1 MSENSPQQLVWMI
14 TGCSTGFGRRFVPAI
29 LRKGDKVIA
38 TARKLSTI
46 ENLANEVSE
55 QGLDASNLKTLELDL
70 EWNTAKLA
78 GVVNEALK
86 VWGRIDVLVNNGGVG
101 MKSLIEEAD
110 AQKFARQFQIN
121 MFGHVDVINSVLPS
135 MRARRSGTILV
146 FGSRSS
152 WRPELPVRN
161 LKLDDTCYWVL
172 LTSYSSGNC
181 EGLYASSKAAFT
193 AYAETLA
200 TEIALFSIRVLIV
213 QPSSFRTENML
224 TYPYHDDKRI
234 PEYDFLR
241 EKALAGAGSLH
252 GNQPGDPVKAV
263 ELVVDVVRGEGKA
276 KGKKFPRYLPLGS
289 NAGQA
294 IKEKTEIMKSV
305 LEEWGDIIGSE
316 LDYET
321 IGGTKMEYS

>member
-46 ENLANEVSE
+46 ENLAKEVSE

-70 EWNTAKLA
+70 EWNTAKLE

-86 VWGRIDVLVNNGGVG
+86 VWGRIDVLVNNGGIG

-152 WRPELPVRN
+152 WRPELPA
-161 LKLDDTCYWVL
+161 T
-172 LTSYSSGNC
+172 
-181 EGLYASSKAAFT
+181 GLYASSKAAFT

-276 KGKKFPRYLPLGS
+276 KGRKFPRYLPLGS

-294 IKEKTEIMKSV
+294 IREKTEMMKSV

>member
-1 MSENSPQQLVWMI
+1 MNETSPQQLVWMI
-14 TGCSTGFGRRFVPAI
+14 TGCSTGFGRRFIPAI

-46 ENLANEVSE
+46 ENLAGEVSE
-55 QGLDASNLKTLELDL
+55 QGLDASNLKILELDL
-70 EWNTAKLA
+70 EWNTAKLE
-78 GVVNEALK
+78 GVVDEALK
-86 VWGRIDVLVNNGGVG
+86 VWGRVDVLVANGGIG

-110 AQKFARQFQIN
+110 AQKFTRQFQIN
-121 MFGHVDVINSVLPS
+121 MFGHIDVINAVLPS
-135 MRARRSGTILV
+135 MRARRSGTIVV

-152 WRPELPVRN
+152 WRPELPA
-161 LKLDDTCYWVL
+161 T
-172 LTSYSSGNC
+172 
-181 EGLYASSKAAFT
+181 GLYASSKAALT

-200 TEIALFSIRVLIV
+200 TEIAFFSIRVLIV

-234 PEYDFLR
+234 PEYNILR

-294 IKEKTEIMKSV
+294 IKEKTDMMKSV

-316 LDYET
+316 VDYQT
-321 IGGTKMEYS
+321 TGGTKMEYS